1 MRRIRVTAIIVFLVA
16 SAAAYAGAPE
26 PTTQP
31 ALTELR
37 PILSPEAKHAEAVKL
52 IDRFIAHVQGSPAFD
67 ASAKKAVAT
76 AWNTHRDDEH
86 VEDFLTAGVA
96 IISEPFKTG
105 LTALER
111 EEYKDADSALR
122 GLIDHEDDYIAL
134 HAQGLLARSL
144 VQQDRLEKAQEQL
157 APLAA
162 KEDELVDKTFLEAE
176 VDFLLGFCQL
186 ANLHYDDAFAS
197 LQTFT
202 EQHPDAPDRFRLPAQ
217 QMLQELAVRQPEG
230 LGEVSDLM
238 TYAGRGLSHRQPGPP
253 VQIKQ
258 TRAVEL
264 LNKLIE
270 EAEQREQQQQS
281 QCQGSKCKKCG
292 GKGCK
297 GGTPKGNQQ
306 PSSPAQD
313 SQLPPG
319 EGRIGRLNRTPDAK
333 PGDQWGKMPPEER
346 QRILQSLRK
355 SFPSQY
361 RQLVEQYY
369 KQLAKER

>member
-1 MRRIRVTAIIVFLVA
+1 MRRIPLAAVLIGVTAGPAVMF
-16 SAAAYAGAPE
+16 GAPE

-31 ALTELR
+31 ALGELR
-37 PILSPEAKHAEAVKL
+37 PILSPEKKREAAIKL
-52 IDRFIAHVQGSPAFD
+52 IDRFVAHVQGAEEFD
-67 ASAKKAVAT
+67 ASAKKAVES
-76 AWNTHRDDEH
+76 AWRDHRNDEH
-86 VEDFLTAGVA
+86 VEDFLPAA
-96 IISEPFKTG
+96 IAIVTEPFKTG

-111 EEYKDADSALR
+111 DDYDQADAALR
-122 GLIDHEDDYIAL
+122 TLADHKDPYVAL
-134 HAQGLLARSL
+134 HAQVLLARSL
-144 VQQDRLEKAQEQL
+144 VQQDRLEAAQERL
-157 APLAA
+157 SPLAA
-162 KEDELVDKTFLEAE
+162 KEHELIDKTFAEAE

-186 ANLHYDDAFAS
+186 ANLHYDEAYVTLDAFM
-197 LQTFT
+197 Q
-202 EQHPDAPDRFRLPAQ
+202 QHPDAPERFRLPAQ

-238 TYAGRGLSHRQPGPP
+238 TYASRGLSNRQPGPP

-264 LNKLIE
+264 LTKLIE
-270 EAEQREQQQQS
+270 EAEQREQQQS

-306 PSSPAQD
+306 PGSPAQE

-319 EGRIGRLNRTPDAK
+319 EGRIGELRRAADVR
-333 PGDQWGKMPPEER
+333 PGEQWGKMPPEER
-346 QRILQSLRK
+346 QKILQSLRK

-369 KQLAKER
+369 KQLAKEH